1 MALTS
6 PERRTSPRIYID
18 GPMQYRCI
26 DSHDFLPGRIE
37 NISADGALVWVSEYL
52 PLDSE
57 LVIRVEPDGPDE
69 SWAEF
74 VATLLYKLPEEENS
88 LCGYGC
94 SIELA

>member
-6 PERRTSPRIYID
+6 SERRTSPRVYID

-26 DSHDFLPGRIE
+26 DSQNLMPGRIE
-37 NISADGALVWVSEYL
+37 NISTNGALVWIGEYL

-57 LVIRVEPDGPDE
+57 IVIRVEPDGPDQ
-69 SWAEF
+69 SWADL

-88 LCGYGC
+88 LYGYGC

>member
-6 PERRTSPRIYID
+6 LERRNSTRVTID
-18 GPMQYRCI
+18 GPMQYRRI

-37 NISADGALVWVSEYL
+37 NISSNGALVWTSDSL

-57 LVIRVEPDGPDE
+57 IVIRVEPDGPDAA
-69 SWAEF
+69 WADM

-88 LCGYGC
+88 LYGYGC